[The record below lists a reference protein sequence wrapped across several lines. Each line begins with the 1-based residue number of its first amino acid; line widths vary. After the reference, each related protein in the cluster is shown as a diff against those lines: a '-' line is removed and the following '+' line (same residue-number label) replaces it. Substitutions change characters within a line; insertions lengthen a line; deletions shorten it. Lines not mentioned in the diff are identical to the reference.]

1 MAQYFSIRVQNYVQ
15 IQFFYYSK
23 ILLELLKTTEVL
35 FAEGKKSL
43 YEKIEN
49 VLNRKCMIN
58 VS

>member
-43 YEKIEN
+43 YAI
-49 VLNRKCMIN
+49 VLNRKCIIN